1 MEGIIYDSTPLSG
14 DAKSIKKNYC
24 KDIEFITELDH
35 LKDIERK
42 ICKIE
47 GSWLD
52 KLIIDQKIYWDV
64 NKDVP

>member
-1 MEGIIYDSTPLSG
+1 MEGIIYDSTPLTG

-24 KDIEFITELDH
+24 KDIEFVAELDH
-35 LKDIERK
+35 LKDIVNK

-52 KLIIDQKIYWDV
+52 KLIID
-64 NKDVP
+64 